1 MKKTKFQSRL
11 TSASLTLSAADV
23 AKKLLAGMV
32 VALLARSVFAF
43 DPFQI
48 KDIRVEGIQRTE
60 AGTVFSYLPVKVG
73 DTMTDEKA
81 AAAIKALFATGF
93 FKDVRLEIDRGVLV
107 VVLEERPAIAS
118 LEFTGLK
125 AFKPEDLKKSLREVG
140 LAESRIFD
148 RAMVERAEQELK
160 RQYLAQGHYA
170 VQVTTTITPLERNRV
185 GVNFAVN
192 EGDIAKIRQIN
203 IIGAGAIREAD
214 LLDLL
219 VLRTPGWI
227 TWYTKNDQY
236 SKQKLSGD
244 LETLRSYYLDRGYL
258 EFNIESTQ
266 VSISPDKQDIYIT
279 INITEGEK
287 YSVSSVKLAGQLLLP
302 EAELIKLVQI
312 KPGEVFSRERMTE
325 TTKAISE
332 RLGNEGYAFANV
344 NAAPE
349 LDKEK
354 RQVAFTVFIDP
365 GRRVYVRR
373 INVSGNTRTRDEV
386 VRREMRQAES
396 GWYDGDKINKS
407 RTRVD
412 RLGYFDEV
420 TVETPPVAGTTDQVD
435 MEVKVKEKPTGNI
448 MLGAGFSSADK
459 FSVSGSVQQ
468 QNLFGS
474 GKHVGV
480 QVSTSKSNRVYSLS
494 HTDPYFTVDGVSQG
508 FDIYYRKTD
517 TSTLAVGTFGSDSLG
532 GGVRWGIPIA
542 EDDYLNLGASVDRTT
557 LTVDTNSP
565 LRYQNYVTQFGA
577 KSNTLL
583 VTGGWQKDGRDSLL
597 VTTKGVYRRAVL
609 ELSLPGS
616 TSTYVKATYQH
627 QHFFPLDRKLTLAL
641 NGEIGLAKAYGNKEL
656 PFFKNFY
663 AGGIGSVRGFDS
675 NSLGPRDPATDEALG
690 GDKRLIGNA
699 ELLFPV
705 PGMGRD
711 NSMRLSGFF
720 DAGSVWGYDSKFSL
734 STLRYSAGV
743 ALAWN
748 SPMGPLKFSFANPFN
763 KKTNDKVQRL
773 QFQMG
778 SVF

>member
-1 MKKTKFQSRL
+1 MNKKI
-11 TSASLTLSAADV
+11 
-23 AKKLLAGMV
+23 LAGLV
-32 VALLARSVFAF
+32 SALLVQSALAFNPFA
-43 DPFQI
+43 I

-93 FKDVRLEIDRGVLV
+93 FKDVRLEIEGQVLV

-118 LEFTGLK
+118 LEFSGLK
-125 AFKPEDLKKSLREVG
+125 AFKPEDLKKSMREVG

-148 RAMVERAEQELK
+148 RALVERAEQELK

-170 VQVTTTITPLERNRV
+170 VEVTTTITPLERNRV
-185 GVNFAVN
+185 GVNFSVV

-203 IIGAGAIREAD
+203 IIGAAAVSEAD
-214 LLDLL
+214 LLDLMA
-219 VLRTPGWI
+219 LRTPGWL

-244 LETLRSYYLDRGYL
+244 LEKLRSYYLDRGYL
-258 EFNIESTQ
+258 EFNIDSTQ

-279 INITEGEK
+279 VNITEGER
-287 YSVSSVKLAGQLLLP
+287 YTVSSVKLAGQLLLP
-302 EAELIKLVQI
+302 EAELTRLVQV
-312 KPGEVFSRERMTE
+312 KPGEVFSREKMAD

-373 INVSGNTRTRDEV
+373 INVTGNTRTRDEV
-386 VRREMRQAES
+386 VRREMRQSES

-448 MLGAGFSSADK
+448 MLGAGFSSSEK
-459 FSVSGSVQQ
+459 LTLSGSVQQ

-480 QVSTSKSNRVYSLS
+480 QVSTSKSNKVLSLS

-508 FDIYYRKTD
+508 FDVYVRKTD
-517 TSTLAVGTFGSDSLG
+517 TSTLAVGSFGADSMG
-532 GGVRWGIPIA
+532 GGVRWGLPIA
-542 EDDYLNLGASVDRTT
+542 EDDYVNIGLSFDRTT
-557 LTVDTNSP
+557 IKVDANSP
-565 LRYQNYVTQFGA
+565 VRYQDYVTRFGA
-577 KSNTLL
+577 SGNTLL
-583 VTGGWQKDGRDSLL
+583 AAVGWQKDGRDSLMF
-597 VTTKGVYRRAVL
+597 TTQGEYRRASV
-609 ELSLPGS
+609 EVSLPGS
-616 TSTYVKATYQH
+616 TATYIRANYQH
-627 QHFFPLDRKLTLAL
+627 QYFYPIDRKLTLAL
-641 NGEIGLAKAYGNKEL
+641 NGEAGLAKSYGNKEL

-675 NSLGPRDPATDEALG
+675 NSLGPHDAATNEAVG
-690 GDKRLIGNA
+690 GNKRLVGNA

-705 PGMGRD
+705 PGMGQDKSLRM
-711 NSMRLSGFF
+711 SAFV
-720 DAGSVWGYDSKFSL
+720 DAGNVWGYDSKFGL
-734 STLRYSAGV
+734 SSLRYSAGV
-743 ALAWN
+743 ALSWN
-748 SPMGPLKFSFANPFN
+748 SPMGPLKFSYANPFT
-763 KKTNDKVQRL
+763 KTAEDKVQRL